1 MSVWVCVCEGRY
13 LQSQEKGRFPGA
25 GVKGSYE
32 LPSVCFENLTQ
43 VLYVLLTTEPHIII
57 VVNYYYF

>member
-1 MSVWVCVCEGRY
+1 MRAGTC
-13 LQSQEKGRFPGA
+13 SQEKGRFPGA

-32 LPSVCFENLTQ
+32 LPSVCLENLTQ
-43 VLYVLLTTEPHIII
+43 VLYVLLTPEPHIII